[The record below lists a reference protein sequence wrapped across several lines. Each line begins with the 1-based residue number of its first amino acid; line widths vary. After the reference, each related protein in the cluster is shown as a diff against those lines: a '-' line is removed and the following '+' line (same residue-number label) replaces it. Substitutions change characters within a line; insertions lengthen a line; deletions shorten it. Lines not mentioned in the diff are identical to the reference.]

1 MQVFALL
8 DTLEYMQ
15 RGGRIGKVRAI
26 TGGLLRVRPII
37 TIKDGVAQSEAT
49 ARSRAQGIRYML
61 KVAEE
66 RAPLKQ
72 VAVVYSTNSE
82 EADELEEMIRPF
94 TVDGNVIRTQFGPVL
109 GTYAGPGALGMG
121 IQSDKT

>member
-1 MQVFALL
+1 
-8 DTLEYMQ
+8 
-15 RGGRIGKVRAI
+15 
-26 TGGLLRVRPII
+26 
-37 TIKDGVAQSEAT
+37 
-49 ARSRAQGIRYML
+49 ML

-109 GTYAGPGALGMG
+109 GTYVGPGSFGIG